1 MNGGALSPG
10 FRFGISAEKD
20 KVMTEITITAVKL
33 EENIA

>member
-1 MNGGALSPG
+1 MNGGAPSPG
-10 FRFGISAEKD
+10 FRFGISAENA